1 LATLCKEVIC
11 KDPDAGKDLKAG
23 GEGEDRG

>member
-1 LATLCKEVIC
+1 MLCKELIC